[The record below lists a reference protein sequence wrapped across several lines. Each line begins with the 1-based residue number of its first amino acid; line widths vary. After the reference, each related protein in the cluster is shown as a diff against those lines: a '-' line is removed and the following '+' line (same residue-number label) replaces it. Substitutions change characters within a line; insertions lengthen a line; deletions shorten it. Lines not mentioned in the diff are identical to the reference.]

1 MDNKFNDVNKNLDG
15 REFDSRYEQAL
26 AMGVEIPKDGYW
38 GNVPSRICGAVGGAK
53 GGEMVRQA
61 IEDFEMNLLKDK
73 NK

>member
-1 MDNKFNDVNKNLDG
+1 MDDRDKYLYKNIEGKD
-15 REFDSRYEQAL
+15 FDSRYEEAL

-61 IEDFEMNLLKDK
+61 IEGFEMKLAEKDRE
-73 NK
+73 

>member
-1 MDNKFNDVNKNLDG
+1 MDNKFNDVNKNLDLSAI
-15 REFDSRYEQAL
+15 DSRYEQAL

-61 IEDFEMNLLKDK
+61 IEDFEMDLAKGK
-73 NK
+73 K

>member
-1 MDNKFNDVNKNLDG
+1 MDNKFNNVNKSLDLS
-15 REFDSRYEQAL
+15 EIDSRYEQAL

-61 IEDFEMNLLKDK
+61 IQDFEMDLAKGK
-73 NK
+73 K

>member
-1 MDNKFNDVNKNLDG
+1 MNNKFNDVNKNLDLS
-15 REFDSRYEQAL
+15 EIDSRYEQAL

-61 IEDFEMNLLKDK
+61 IQDFEMDLAKGK
-73 NK
+73 K

>member
-1 MDNKFNDVNKNLDG
+1 MDNKFNDVNKNLDLS
-15 REFDSRYEQAL
+15 EIDSRYEQAL

-61 IEDFEMNLLKDK
+61 IQDFEMDLAKGK
-73 NK
+73 K